1 MLRYLNHGFAKI
13 ETTIFDTY
21 SFYDIKLV
29 LFYYLTKNNLYDF
42 SRCTIIYVLFMFRF
56 TFDALW
62 SESPV
67 STGNQQIAKS
77 YRLCDLSSKSN
88 TEYLITH
95 FHNAEGFT

>member
-1 MLRYLNHGFAKI
+1 
-13 ETTIFDTY
+13 
-21 SFYDIKLV
+21 
-29 LFYYLTKNNLYDF
+29 
-42 SRCTIIYVLFMFRF
+42 MFRF